1 VRRDSSQ
8 RQGATL
14 GEGVQLIAFSC
25 RLSAFRPGSDYHP
38 PPPPPLD
45 LSESSTYKEF
55 CARSLNHKKLE
66 AKSCKQRTLR
76 ARGSL
81 AHPRLR
87 FDVATQQLQ
96 TSRTPITKVNSI

>member
-38 PPPPPLD
+38 PPSP
-45 LSESSTYKEF
+45 
-55 CARSLNHKKLE
+55 RSLRIFNL
-66 AKSCKQRTLR
+66 QRILR
-76 ARGSL
+76 
-81 AHPRLR
+81 
-87 FDVATQQLQ
+87 
-96 TSRTPITKVNSI
+96 